1 MNLDSLQVIL
11 KEKCTLSK
19 DSPVLVGVSGG
30 PDSLCLLSVLK
41 ECSFL
46 IQAVHI
52 NHHLRAEADSEAAR
66 VRQYCLDWSIP
77 FIQYDI
83 DVNTFSNEQKLSIEE
98 SARILRYQYLM
109 KAAVEVS
116 AQALAVAHQADDQVE
131 TILMHLLRGSGMSG
145 IKGMSYR
152 SFNSTFSNDIPIVRP
167 LLGVWRS
174 EIEDYCSEHKI
185 IPCYDQSNS
194 DQTYFRNRI
203 RHDLIPILKTYN
215 SQADQHLWQLSQ
227 LIGDED
233 RFLQELTQEELEKVT
248 SRRGNGFLVVKRSPF
263 NQLDTALQRRAIR
276 QIFTALRENLRDIG
290 FDPVE
295 KARQFLQNPF
305 AKGDCQLLE
314 GVSITRLNPDEDL
327 IHAQKADLA
336 EMWPLIVN
344 GTAFQIQREGEWML
358 NNHWKIITSVQTP
371 PPFAMNKGSDTAYFD
386 LDLLPERLSLSVWE
400 NGDVFSPFG
409 MTGKKIKVGD
419 YFTNIH
425 LPELARVNWPILR
438 MDQQILWLAGLRRA
452 SIAPVT
458 SETRQLLVVQ
468 LLRTD

>member
-1 MNLDSLQVIL
+1 MNLDSLQGIL
-11 KEKCTLSK
+11 KEKCGLSK

-30 PDSLCLLSVLK
+30 PDSLCLLSILK

-66 VRQYCLDWSIP
+66 VQQYCLDWSIP
-77 FIQYDI
+77 FIQFDI
-83 DVNTFSNEQKLSIEE
+83 DVNAFSSEQKLSIEE

-145 IKGMSYR
+145 LKGMSYR
-152 SFNSTFSNDIPIVRP
+152 SYNSAFSNVIPIVRP

-203 RHDLIPILKTYN
+203 RHDLVPILKTYN
-215 SQADQHLWQLSQ
+215 SQADQHLWQISQ

-233 RFLQELTQEELEKVT
+233 RFLQELANIELEKIT

-263 NQLDTALQRRAIR
+263 NQSDTALQRRAVR
-276 QIFTALRENLRDIG
+276 QIFASLRENLRDIG

-295 KARQFLQNPF
+295 KARQFLQNPS

-314 GVSITRLNPDEDL
+314 GVSITRLNPEEDL
-327 IHAQKADLA
+327 VHTQKADLA
-336 EMWPLIVN
+336 EIWPLIAS
-344 GTAFQIQREGEWML
+344 GTVFQIQREGERML
-358 NNHWKIITSVQTP
+358 NDHWKIVTSVQTVF
-371 PPFAMNKGSDTAYFD
+371 PFEMNKDNDTAYFD
-386 LDLLPERLSLSVWE
+386 LDLLPEPLSLSVWK
-400 NGDVFSPFG
+400 NGELFSPFG
-409 MTGKKIKVGD
+409 MAGKQIKVGD

-425 LPELARVNWPILR
+425 LPELARANWPILR

-452 SIAPVT
+452 NIAPVS
-458 SETRQLLVVQ
+458 SETRQVLVVQ
-468 LLRTD
+468 LLRMD

>member
-11 KEKCTLSK
+11 KEKCGLSK

-46 IQAVHI
+46 LQAVHI

-66 VRQYCLDWSIP
+66 VKQYCLDWSIP
-77 FIQYDI
+77 FLQFDV
-83 DVNTFSNEQKLSIEE
+83 DVNTFSSEQKLSIEE

-131 TILMHLLRGSGMSG
+131 TILMHLLRGSGMG
-145 IKGMSYR
+145 GLKGMSYR
-152 SFNSTFSNDIPIVRP
+152 SYNSAFSNDIPIVRP

-174 EIEDYCSEHKI
+174 EIERYCSERKI
-185 IPCYDQSNS
+185 TPCYDQSNS

-203 RHDLIPILKTYN
+203 RHDLVPILKTYN

-227 LIGDED
+227 LFGDED
-233 RFLQELTQEELEKVT
+233 RFLQELTQVELERVS
-248 SRRGNGFLVVKRSPF
+248 SRRGNGFLVVKRSLF
-263 NQLDTALQRRAIR
+263 NQLDTALQRRAVR
-276 QIFTALRENLRDIG
+276 QIFASLRENLRDIG

-295 KARQFLQNPF
+295 KARQFLQNPS
-305 AKGDCQLLE
+305 AKGDCQLLQR
-314 GVSITRLNPDEDL
+314 VSITRLTTDKDL
-327 IHAQKADLA
+327 IHTQKADLA
-336 EMWPLIVN
+336 EIWPLIAS
-344 GTAFQIQREGEWML
+344 GTVYQIQREGEWML
-358 NNHWKIITSVQTP
+358 NDHWKIITSVQTAF
-371 PPFAMNKGSDTAYFD
+371 PFEMNKDSDTAYFD
-386 LDLLPERLSLSVWE
+386 LDHLPEPLSLSVWK

-409 MTGKKIKVGD
+409 MAGKQIKVGD

-438 MDQQILWLAGLRRA
+438 MDQHILWLAGLRRA
-452 SIAPVT
+452 NIAPVN
-458 SETRQLLVVQ
+458 SETRQVLAVQ